1 MVEKVKTRISIE
13 ASTLEQFLSERLKR
27 YIKDMTRLE
36 RSNLYETV
44 MNEIEKAL
52 IKLVLE
58 ATEGNQVKAAK
69 TLGISRNTLRNKIR
83 QYRICN
89 STGSTTDK
97 SGKKKKG

>member
-1 MVEKVKTRISIE
+1 MVDKVKPRISIE
-13 ASTLEQFLSERLKR
+13 ACTLEQFLSERLKK

-58 ATEGNQVKAAK
+58 ATEGNQVRAAK
-69 TLGISRNTLRNKIR
+69 TLGISRNTLRDKIR
-83 QYRICN
+83 HYRICN
-89 STGSTTDK
+89 STSTPDK